1 MILRLDPLPKIP
13 YVDGIPLD
21 TVSQTSI
28 NWIINGQSLFG
39 AKEKLGNDGNLNT
52 HVSQVQKNAVRLELN
67 DGYQVSKINEIVDQV
82 NLISSNLDGIASQ
95 DVIKTLNKATTDIG
109 LIKVDLSV
117 AKTDIAQHTLLIGSL
132 NTEIGEYDVS
142 KDPKHRTIRD
152 DIIFIKKEMGAYS
165 GYNQNGDS
173 DPLSDGFGMKYKIMQ
188 NANAVSKQEG
198 RIVKLEDDWANSE
211 VGQLTQ
217 TVTDLRNEVGLRGMA
232 TQDSLYVRLNKT
244 ATHLA
249 DIDSEIAELNEY
261 VGRSGGSTDAGLV
274 GRVIDAEKEIGVLQV
289 AISDPTTG
297 LGYRTTQLENALG
310 SNQEEPGSLRNDI
323 VKLKRSVIDIS
334 LIMGDSSDDGLRGDV
349 TQALSDIGSDSDPT
363 SIKGRVLTIEN
374 ASRDMMADI
383 DDVKGVVGNSTS
395 GLVAANVTLGKDI
408 YGDATGA
415 DKFTKDGIKKTLK
428 DVVASL
434 GGGSGD
440 VYALITALTNRITAL
455 EKTVADN
462 SANLVLLNQMQ
473 IK

>member
-21 TVSQTSI
+21 KTMQTPI
-28 NWIINGQSLFG
+28 NWIINGDSLFG
-39 AKEKLGNDGNLNT
+39 AKEKLGNEGNLNT
-52 HVSQVQKNAVRLELN
+52 HVVQVQRNAVRLEMN

-95 DVIKTLNKATTDIG
+95 DVIKTLNKATSDIT

-117 AKTDIAQHTLLIGSL
+117 AKTDIAQHTLMIGSI
-132 NTEIGEYDVS
+132 NSEIGEYDPI
-142 KDPKHRTIRD
+142 KDPKHRTVRD
-152 DIIFIKKEMGAYS
+152 DIVFLKKEMGAYT
-165 GYNQNGDS
+165 GFDQNGDS
-173 DPLSDGFGMKYKIMQ
+173 DPTSDGSGMKYKIMQ
-188 NANAVSKQEG
+188 TAKAVSTHEG

-232 TQDSLYVRLNKT
+232 TADSLYVRLNKT
-244 ATHLA
+244 SNR
-249 DIDSEIAELNEY
+249 IDDMDAEIDAINTY
-261 VGRSGGSTDAGLV
+261 VGRSGGNTDAGLV

-323 VKLKRSVIDIS
+323 VKLKRSVVDIS
-334 LIMGDSSDDGLRGDV
+334 LVLGDSSDDGLRGDV
-349 TQALSDIGSDSDPT
+349 TEALSDIGSDSDPT
-363 SIKGRVLTIEN
+363 SLKGRVLTIEN

-395 GLVAANVTLGKDI
+395 GLVAANVTIGKDI
-408 YGDATGA
+408 YGDATSS
-415 DKFTKDGIKKTLK
+415 DKFAKDGIKKTLT

-434 GGGSGD
+434 GGGTGD
-440 VYALITALTNRITAL
+440 VYALITALTARVTAL

-462 SANLVLLNQMQ
+462 SSNLVLLNRLQ
-473 IK
+473 IN